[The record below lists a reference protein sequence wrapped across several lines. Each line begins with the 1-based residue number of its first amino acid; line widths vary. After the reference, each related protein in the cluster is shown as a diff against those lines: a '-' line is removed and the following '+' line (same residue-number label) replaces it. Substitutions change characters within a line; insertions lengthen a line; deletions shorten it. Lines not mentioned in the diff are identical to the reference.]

1 MEYKDYFSVDFKAV
15 DHSDFYKLEEKMFS
29 KLKDCM
35 ENNHF
40 EEALEIAEQIEYECV
55 QNNNL
60 LYTINMLEIY
70 KEEKKHGVRTDFFG
84 DAKNWKTWRGK
95 YDTVKFEIRYVELFA
110 SPDQIR
116 GFMEMINC
124 GEISKS
130 AVQVISKHSSIMP
143 GRWNEI

>member
-1 MEYKDYFSVDFKAV
+1 MIGPEKKIVEYKDYFSVDFKAV

-70 KEEKKHGVRTDFFG
+70 KERVNMFKYHITWADWCILSFRKCRTNIKYYIQKTFPRFISFYRIKRRNYLKTFY
-84 DAKNWKTWRGK
+84 DA
-95 YDTVKFEIRYVELFA
+95 
-110 SPDQIR
+110 
-116 GFMEMINC
+116 
-124 GEISKS
+124 
-130 AVQVISKHSSIMP
+130 
-143 GRWNEI
+143 